1 MVEFHRQRNKVLHAG
16 TSLSS
21 ENMEWKQTWFQSLN
35 DFAEIVNEKYAYHIL
50 FQIILSRNI
59 SVYIQF

>member
-21 ENMEWKQTWFQSLN
+21 ENMEWKQTWFQSIN

-50 FQIILSRNI
+50 FQIILFRNI
-59 SVYIQF
+59 SVYI